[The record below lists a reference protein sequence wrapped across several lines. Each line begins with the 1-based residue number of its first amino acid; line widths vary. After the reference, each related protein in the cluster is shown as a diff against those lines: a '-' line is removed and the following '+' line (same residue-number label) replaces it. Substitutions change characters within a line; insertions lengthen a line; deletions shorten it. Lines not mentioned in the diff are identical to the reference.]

1 MNSFITL
8 LCWWFFIKNQPS
20 SCLLCLSRGKK
31 KRCQE
36 KSRSI
41 GEINHVRTGHFDS
54 LFAEVWGEMKKKSS
68 PEKISCPDFYLHS
81 GWLALLKNDQYWL
94 KNLWTMPSIR
104 GTLLPSSITNWFP
117 FKELVLSQTPIWKSN
132 KILSIC
138 GSPLHNYSNPVGNMW
153 LEERNCVS
161 EFFLMLPKL
170 YLFKLVIKIFLQHH

>member
-1 MNSFITL
+1 M
-8 LCWWFFIKNQPS
+8 P
-20 SCLLCLSRGKK
+20 LSGEKK
-31 KRCQE
+31 KVPR
-36 KSRSI
+36 
-41 GEINHVRTGHFDS
+41 EIQKHWRNQSCSNWPFWQ
-54 LFAEVWGEMKKKSS
+54 FICWGLGRNEKKSS